1 MRPLIWMGQ
10 TTFTIHGRTSFHTG
24 KSENPTIGTVEDWFL
39 INTMFFPHPIHIHLI
54 NFQVIASYDVRWIIL
69 NPADPFANCA
79 LYELD
84 IILAALE
91 ANPSAKLRYKDAH
104 GGNGAINYT
113 YLCLNRKEI
122 QMDQ

>member
-1 MRPLIWMGQ
+1 MI
-10 TTFTIHGRTSFHTG
+10 TH
-24 KSENPTIGTVEDWFL
+24 
-39 INTMFFPHPIHIHLI
+39 HPIHIHLI
-54 NFQVIASYDVRWIIL
+54 NFQVIALYDVRWIIL
-69 NPADPFANCA
+69 DPANPFANCA

-84 IILAALE
+84 VILAALE
-91 ANPSAKLRYKDAH
+91 ENPSAKLRYKDDF